1 MLITGCNNSDGF
13 IDLFNSYPDESIK
26 LTITDIDPPEDTILS
41 SSDTITISVIHDIGS
56 FNSHP
61 DWEACLRICTDAGE
75 TYASFDTLKKKY
87 VTERYG
93 VVTLEYPVTDDFLA
107 NSSFGPPYRL
117 YIYIR
122 GFDEDEG
129 WAGIFRGKWSRT
141 RDIVFQ

>member
-1 MLITGCNNSDGF
+1 
-13 IDLFNSYPDESIK
+13 
-26 LTITDIDPPEDTILS
+26 
-41 SSDTITISVIHDIGS
+41 
-56 FNSHP
+56 
-61 DWEACLRICTDAGE
+61 
-75 TYASFDTLKKKY
+75 